1 MGFEVRFTLS
11 DALTDAGLDT
21 FWDVFIRDA
30 IEAND
35 LACGGG
41 CGRTWSIFVTRT
53 GRGSAR
59 EEDRQRLLTWLQ
71 QHPHVSEP
79 HVGPL
84 VDAWYAS

>member
-35 LACGGG
+35 GPGASSSPVPVAARRVR
-41 CGRTWSIFVTRT
+41 RTAN
-53 GRGSAR
+53 GS
-59 EEDRQRLLTWLQ
+59 
-71 QHPHVSEP
+71 
-79 HVGPL
+79 
-84 VDAWYAS
+84 